1 MTLNCIFYH
10 PAFFMLSS
18 IPCSSI
24 YSCSLEFNY
33 MHCNASSLWHFYEVS
48 SKIHS
53 VDVDIL
59 LTFDFGRNTPHF
71 EDWRSYNFV
80 VADGH

>member
-1 MTLNCIFYH
+1 
-10 PAFFMLSS
+10 
-18 IPCSSI
+18 
-24 YSCSLEFNY
+24 

-48 SKIHS
+48 SKIHSVDVDVISLYS